1 MVPEFVAEI
10 FASDFVAGTSF
21 RHSDVSLRG
30 DFNRSFEFC
39 IEKHIFS
46 VVVVVVLVVVRG
58 HFQLFY
64 LVVVVVVS

>member
-21 RHSDVSLRG
+21 RRSDVSLRG

-39 IEKHIFS
+39 IEKHIFF
-46 VVVVVVLVVVRG
+46 VVVVVVDVVVRG

-64 LVVVVVVS
+64 LLLVVVS